1 MKKIIFLFV
10 VFLIPFLYVSAKEMP
25 VDITADSAILVNLDN
40 NTVMYEKN
48 ADKEEIMASLTKI
61 MTAYTVINRVP
72 DLNRRITITEQDLE
86 GLAGFTVAG
95 LEVDDKVTY
104 RDLLYALI
112 LHSGADAAQAL
123 QNHTAGSKEAF
134 VNMMN
139 EEVAKLE
146 LTKTHFVDSY
156 GGGDENVSTAR
167 EMYILLEAALQ
178 HEDFRKIFCTRRYTM
193 SNEKQ
198 VTNFT
203 WVFAQY
209 HGYNP
214 QYIMG
219 NKSGYT
225 PEAGL
230 LLASL
235 IRVNEVDYILIICK
249 SVENQTKTTHVLD
262 TYKII
267 NYLKDVDYE
276 YKTVLPKGHIL
287 EEIPVKDSTT
297 STYLATVDQNIKL
310 YLNNEEMSRIII
322 DKHLVR
328 ELDPNAKKGDPLGYV
343 DIVLDGE
350 VLKTYYLYLNDELF
364 QYQKPSH
371 LIILVIILLVI
382 FMIMILTLNLL
393 MNQKKDKEKK

>member
-1 MKKIIFLFV
+1 MKKIMFLLFV
-10 VFLIPFLYVSAKEMP
+10 LFIPFVTVKAKELP

-40 NTVMYEKN
+40 NSVMYEKN

-61 MTAYTVINRVP
+61 MTAYTVINRVA
-72 DLNRRITITEQDLE
+72 DLNQRITITEQDLA
-86 GLAGFTVAG
+86 GLQGFTLAG
-95 LEVDDKVTY
+95 LEVDNRVSY

-123 QNHTAGSKEAF
+123 QNHVAGSKEAF

-139 EEVAKLE
+139 EDALALG
-146 LTKTHFVDSY
+146 LTKTRFVDPY
-156 GGGDENVSTAR
+156 GGGDDNVSTAR

-178 HEDFRKIFCTRRYTM
+178 NETFKKIFCTRRYTL
-193 SNEKQ
+193 SSGLE
-198 VTNFT
+198 VTNYT

-249 SVENQTKTTHVLD
+249 SVENETKTTHVLD

-267 NYLKDVDYE
+267 NYLKDVNYE
-276 YKTVLPKGHIL
+276 YKTVLNKGHIL

-297 STYLATVDQNIKL
+297 STYIATVDQNIKL
-310 YLNNEEMSRIII
+310 YLNDDEMSRIII

-328 ELDPNAKKGDPLGYV
+328 ELDPNAQKGDPLGYV

-350 VLKTYYLYLNDELF
+350 ILKTYYLYLNDELF
-364 QYQKPSH
+364 QYKKPSH

-393 MNQKKDKEKK
+393 MYQKKDKEKQ